1 MRVLR
6 MIIYYIFVPRAVPNC
21 DMYDKFCDDC
31 VEKNEDFRMIRI
43 GYFMRNQKCW
53 VLNKC
58 FPELMN
64 TLRTSIH
71 TYFDYRDGLIPIEI
85 FDYCQPFEDIVREF
99 DRLKEKHI
107 LWINYIDWIAL
118 YAPYLYA
125 ALNSFS
131 YKFHACEDAYGFE
144 KCRAE
149 ITGTP
154 ISREKNI
161 GLNEV

>member
-1 MRVLR
+1 MCILR
-6 MIIYYIFVPRAVPNC
+6 MIIYYIFVPRVVPNWHI
-21 DMYDKFCDDC
+21 YDKFCDDC
-31 VEKNEDFRMIRI
+31 VEKNEDFCMIRI

-53 VLNKC
+53 VLDKC

-85 FDYCQPFEDIVREF
+85 FDYCQPFENIVREF

-125 ALNSFS
+125 ALSSFS
-131 YKFHACEDAYGFE
+131 YKFHAYEDAYGFE
-144 KCRAE
+144 TCRAD
-149 ITGTP
+149 TDGTS
-154 ISREKNI
+154 IKREKI
-161 GLNEV
+161 TPLNEV